1 LVLWYAAVLAAVVA
15 IYGGAVCYQ
24 AWRSMLSASDAAL
37 QGAALQVAASL
48 RAAADDRFD
57 LDLTPELVEFFREE
71 GSSRYYVIWS
81 PRGELIDHSDAD
93 GERRA
98 RPSQAGPRSVN
109 GRREVSVATASGA
122 LVLVGGSLADVS
134 TRLWAL
140 VLNVTLV
147 GIATLVLAV
156 AAGWFV
162 AGRALAPIARISRA
176 ARAMSAGDLGARIEI
191 ERVETELGQVA
202 SSLNDAFDRLHD
214 AVEQQRRF
222 TADASHELRTPISVI
237 RAELDWALNRER
249 THEEYRQSLE
259 VCHRAIVRTQETVEA
274 LLHTARGEAAAS
286 GIKGSPVSIATVT
299 GDIVDNLTPL
309 TNQRG
314 VRVTVTGDDFSV
326 AGDASRLREA
336 LSNVIANA
344 IQYNHAGGTV
354 AITLTR
360 DGETGRIEVADSG
373 IGIPAWAV
381 ARVFDRFF
389 RVDPARGRA
398 AGGAGLGLAVT
409 RAIVTAHHGSVSC
422 SSREGS
428 GSSFV
433 VTLPTC

>member
-1 LVLWYAAVLAAVVA
+1 
-15 IYGGAVCYQ
+15 
-24 AWRSMLSASDAAL
+24 
-37 QGAALQVAASL
+37 
-48 RAAADDRFD
+48 
-57 LDLTPELVEFFREE
+57 
-71 GSSRYYVIWS
+71 
-81 PRGELIDHSDAD
+81 
-93 GERRA
+93 
-98 RPSQAGPRSVN
+98 
-109 GRREVSVATASGA
+109 
-122 LVLVGGSLADVS
+122 
-134 TRLWAL
+134 
-140 VLNVTLV
+140 
-147 GIATLVLAV
+147 
-156 AAGWFV
+156 
-162 AGRALAPIARISRA
+162 
-176 ARAMSAGDLGARIEI
+176 
-191 ERVETELGQVA
+191 
-202 SSLNDAFDRLHD
+202 
-214 AVEQQRRF
+214 
-222 TADASHELRTPISVI
+222 
-237 RAELDWALNRER
+237 
-249 THEEYRQSLE
+249 
-259 VCHRAIVRTQETVEA
+259 VRTQETVEA

-286 GIKGSPVSIATVT
+286 GINRSPVSIATVT